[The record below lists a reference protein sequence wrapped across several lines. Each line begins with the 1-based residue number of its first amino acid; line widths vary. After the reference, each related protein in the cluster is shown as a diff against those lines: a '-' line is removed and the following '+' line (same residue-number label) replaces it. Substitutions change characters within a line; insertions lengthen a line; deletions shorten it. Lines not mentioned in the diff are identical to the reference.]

1 MSTVKRTDTKQERI
15 SGTEFTEADFMA
27 PGRNFLFD
35 TTTNWY
41 TRQRGAI
48 RYLARILTN
57 MQRELCEEV
66 STVNQLYP
74 VSKIISDYT
83 LPSALERH
91 QMYRKLRNFTVK
103 TKLNASA
110 FPDVSRMIRQIIE
123 DNWRRQQQVLFFR
136 KVYLDSMT
144 EAEFLSHGF

>member
-1 MSTVKRTDTKQERI
+1 MFTAKTNSTKQERI
-15 SGTEFTEADFMA
+15 SGTEFCEEDFLA

-48 RYLARILTN
+48 RYLARILTQ
-57 MQRELCEEV
+57 MASELCEVVAVVPE
-66 STVNQLYP
+66 LYP
-74 VSKIISDYT
+74 VAKIISDYT
-83 LPSALERH
+83 LPSSLERH
-91 QMYRKLRNFTVK
+91 LMYRKLRNFTVK

-110 FPDVSRMIRQIIE
+110 FPDTCRMIRQIIE

-136 KVYLDSMT
+136 RIYMDTMEQE
-144 EAEFLSHGF
+144 EALSTL

>member
-1 MSTVKRTDTKQERI
+1 MFNAKTNSTREELI
-15 SGTEFTEADFMA
+15 SGTEFCEADFLA

-48 RYLARILTN
+48 RYLARILTL
-57 MQRELCEEV
+57 MTAELREGV
-66 STVNQLYP
+66 AVVPQLYP
-74 VSKIISDYT
+74 VAKIISDYT

-91 QMYRKLRNFTVK
+91 LMYRKLRNFTVK

-110 FPDVSRMIRQIIE
+110 FPDTSRMIRQIIE

-136 KVYLDSMT
+136 RIYT
-144 EAEFLSHGF
+144 ETMEQEELLSNQ